1 MNNGTRLCSIIQDMV
16 LIPPHLRNSTVR
28 YIDYASVTVHGL
40 ASLFGVV
47 ENVLII
53 FVIGFKMRRTV
64 ITTWMLNLAL
74 SDFMTSVSLP
84 FFTYFLAKG
93 HTWELGTFFC
103 RVHSSVFFLNMFISS
118 FILSAISL
126 DRCLLVL
133 YPVWAQNHRTV
144 PMSTAICVIL
154 WILAILNT
162 VPYYLFRD
170 TIQRQDGRIM
180 CYYNF
185 LLYSN
190 PISSNEDN
198 FALCSRRQYAVAVS
212 KFLISFFVPLL
223 LIAICYTAVSLKI
236 RRRHQRNSR
245 RFFKLMVAII
255 LTFVLCWFPYHIF
268 SLMEAQAHHQKE
280 MRQVVW
286 KALPFVTSLAFIN
299 SILNPCLYVFTCP
312 DFLSKIR
319 HSLKSVLE
327 SVLVEDEDLFSRRG
341 TIRSTASFSR
351 DCPLLHSHWFSK
363 CNRKCSKRSI
373 SDVDI
378 QLN

>member
-1 MNNGTRLCSIIQDMV
+1 MDNVSHLCPIIQNMV
-16 LIPPHLRNSTVR
+16 LLPSHLRNSTVR

-40 ASLFGVV
+40 ASVFGVL
-47 ENVLII
+47 ENALII
-53 FVIGFKMRRTV
+53 FIIGFKMRRTV
-64 ITTWMLNLAL
+64 ITTWILNLAL
-74 SDFMTSVSLP
+74 SDFMTTLSLP

-118 FILSAISL
+118 FILGAISL

-144 PMSTAICVIL
+144 PMATAICVIL
-154 WILAILNT
+154 WILGILNT

-170 TIQRQDGRIM
+170 TIPRQDGRIM

-185 LLYSN
+185 LLYSD
-190 PISSNEDN
+190 PTSNNQNN
-198 FALCSRRQYAVAVS
+198 FVLCSQRQYAMAVS
-212 KFLISFFVPLL
+212 KFLISFLMPLL
-223 LIAICYTAVSLKI
+223 LIGVCYTAVSLKI
-236 RRRHQRNSR
+236 RRRHHRHSG

-255 LTFVLCWFPYHIF
+255 LTFVLCWFPYHVF

-280 MRQVVW
+280 LRPVVW
-286 KALPFVTSLAFIN
+286 KGLPFVTSLAFIN

-327 SVLVEDEDLFSRRG
+327 SVLVEDTDIFQRRG
-341 TIRSTASFSR
+341 TLRSTSSFSGGSLFLNSR
-351 DCPLLHSHWFSK
+351 WFSK
-363 CNRKCSKRSI
+363 RNRKCSGRCEP
-373 SDVDI
+373 DVVT

>member
-1 MNNGTRLCSIIQDMV
+1 MNNVTHLCSIIQDMV
-16 LIPPHLRNSTVR
+16 LIPPHQRNSTVR

-40 ASLFGVV
+40 ASLFGML
-47 ENVLII
+47 ENGLII

-64 ITTWMLNLAL
+64 ITTWILNLAL
-74 SDFMTSVSLP
+74 SDFMTTASLP

-144 PMSTAICVIL
+144 PMAMAICMIL
-154 WILAILNT
+154 WLLAVLNT

-190 PISSNEDN
+190 PTSSNEDN
-198 FALCSRRQYAVAVS
+198 FALCSQRQYAMAVS
-212 KFLISFFVPLL
+212 KFLISFLVPLL
-223 LIAICYTAVSLKI
+223 LIGFCYTAVTLKI
-236 RRRHQRNSR
+236 RRRHHRNSG

-280 MRQVVW
+280 MRPVVW

-327 SVLVEDEDLFSRRG
+327 SVLVEDDDLFSRRG
-341 TIRSTASFSR
+341 TLRSTASFSSGL
-351 DCPLLHSHWFSK
+351 PFLHNRWFSK
-363 CNRKCSKRSI
+363 RNRKCSRRSI